1 MHILYLKKNK
11 VNGKTH
17 LIIAH
22 GYYDPKTKITK
33 TKTVQTLGYLEE
45 LEKEY
50 PDPIVHFKQV
60 VAEMNEKAKI
70 EKQQYTVN
78 IDPNAKIDGDMRK
91 NIGYAPLSA
100 IYHSLGLNVF
110 LNNKAR
116 YTDFKFPLNDIMKT
130 EVYSRILFPNSKK
143 STWENRHLFFEKNDY
158 SLNDVYRFLTY
169 LNKIKD
175 GVQNHIHKK
184 MVEKYGRTNEL
195 MYYDVTNYYFEI
207 DEQDELRRK
216 GVSKEHRPAPIVQ
229 MGLFM
234 DAKGIPVT
242 YRLFPG
248 NTNDCETLIPFMR
261 DIKRDYG
268 IKKTITVADKGL
280 NTGDNIAYNILAGD
294 GYVYSQT
301 VRGGHKELKDYVL
314 DNSDYRE
321 FGKKSKIKSRVYPRE
336 IQVTDICGKKKKV
349 RIDEKQ
355 VVFYSEDYD
364 KRAKAEREPALQKA
378 RDMVNNPSKYN
389 RATSYGAAKYVK
401 NLEFDKKTG
410 EVITNAKS
418 IPLFDEEKIREEEK
432 WDGYYAIVSSELD
445 KSDEEIIEI
454 YRGLWKIEES
464 FKVTKSCLDARP
476 VHVTREDHIQAH
488 FLICFVALVIIR
500 LLEKQLGDQFFA
512 SKIADSLSKATG
524 YFLTENLY
532 HFGYTDDVLKEIEK
546 TIGIPLCKKYISL
559 GEIKNIFGDTKK

>member
-1 MHILYLKKNK
+1 MYLKQNRA
-11 VNGKTH
+11 NGKTH
-17 LIIAH
+17 LIIAQ
-22 GYYDPKTKITK
+22 GYRDPKTKITK
-33 TKTVQTLGYLEE
+33 TKTIKTLGYLED
-45 LEKEY
+45 LAKQY
-50 PDPIVHFKQV
+50 PDPIAHFKQV
-60 VAEMNEKAKI
+60 IAKMNEEAKL
-70 EKQQYTVN
+70 EKQQYTVI
-78 IDPNAKIDGDMRK
+78 IDPNAKIDGDTRK

-100 IYHSLGLNVF
+100 IYHNLGLNVF

-116 YTDFKFPLNDIMKT
+116 YTKFKFPLNDIMKT
-130 EVYSRILFPNSKK
+130 EVFSRILFPDSKK

-158 SLNDVYRFLTY
+158 SLDDVYRCLTY

-175 GVQNHIHKK
+175 DVQTHMHNK

-216 GVSKEHRPAPIVQ
+216 GVSKEHRPDPIVQ

-234 DAKGIPVT
+234 DAKGVPVT

-248 NTNDCETLIPFMR
+248 NTNDCETLVPFMR
-261 DIKRDYG
+261 DIKREYE
-268 IKKTITVADKGL
+268 IEKTIIVADKGL
-280 NTGDNIAYNILAGD
+280 NTGDNIAFNLLTGD

-301 VRGGHKELKDYVL
+301 VRGGHKELKDYVT
-314 DNSDYRE
+314 DGSEYRE
-321 FGKKSKIKSRVYPRE
+321 FGKQSKIKSRVYPRE
-336 IQVTDICGKKKKV
+336 INVTDIHGKKKKI

-401 NLEFDKKTG
+401 NIEFDPKTG
-410 EVITNAKS
+410 EVKETKS
-418 IPLFDEEKIREEEK
+418 APVFDEEKIREEEK
-432 WDGYYAIVSSELD
+432 WDGYYAIVTSELD

-464 FKVTKSCLDARP
+464 FKVTKSCLEARP
-476 VHVTREDHIQAH
+476 VHVTRKDHIQAH

-500 LLEKQLGDQFFA
+500 LLENQLGNQFA
-512 SKIADSLSKATG
+512 AQKLAESLSNATG

-532 HFGYTDDVLKEIEK
+532 HFGYTDDVLQETEK
-546 TIGIPLCKKYISL
+546 STGIPMCKKYLTL
-559 GEIKNIFGDTKK
+559 GEIKNIFANTKK

>member
-1 MHILYLKKNK
+1 MNLKIGTP
-11 VNGKTH
+11 NGKKY
-17 LIIAH
+17 LSIVQ
-22 GYYDPKTKITK
+22 GYRDPLTKKSRAKTIKS
-33 TKTVQTLGYLEE
+33 LGYLED
-45 LEKEY
+45 LLKQY
-50 PDPIVHFKQV
+50 PDPIAHFKQV
-60 VAEMNEKAKI
+60 IAEMNEKAKL

-78 IDPNAKIDGDMRK
+78 IDPNARIDGDTRK
-91 NIGYAPLSA
+91 SIGYAPLSA
-100 IYHSLGLNVF
+100 IYHTLGLHTF

-130 EVYSRILFPNSKK
+130 EVFSRILFPNSKK

-158 SLNDVYRFLTY
+158 SLDDVYRCLTY

-175 GVQNHIHKK
+175 DVQNHIHNK

-216 GVSKEHRPAPIVQ
+216 GVSKEHRPDPIVQ
-229 MGLFM
+229 MGLFV

-280 NTGDNIAYNILAGD
+280 NTGDNIAWNILAGD

-314 DNSDYRE
+314 DDNDYRK
-321 FGKKSKIKSRVYPRE
+321 FGERSKIKSRIYPRE
-336 IQVTDICGKKKKV
+336 INVTDINGKKKKV

-364 KRAKAEREPALQKA
+364 KRAKAERESALQKA

-389 RATSYGAAKYVK
+389 RATSYGAAKYIK
-401 NLEFDKKTG
+401 NLEFDPKTG
-410 EVITNAKS
+410 EVLTKKS
-418 IPLFDEEKIREEEK
+418 IPLFDEDKICEEEK
-432 WDGYYAIVSSELD
+432 WDGYYAIVTSELD
-445 KSDEEIIEI
+445 KTDEEIIEI

-476 VHVTREDHIQAH
+476 VHVTRQDHIQAH

-500 LLEKQLGDQFFA
+500 LLENQLSNQFSA
-512 SKIADSLSKATG
+512 QKIADSLSKATG
-524 YFLTENLY
+524 YFLSENFY
-532 HFGYTDDVLKEIEK
+532 HFGYTDDVLQKIEK
-546 TIGIPLCKKYISL
+546 TTGIPLCNKYL
-559 GEIKNIFGDTKK
+559 AVGEIKNIFAGTKK